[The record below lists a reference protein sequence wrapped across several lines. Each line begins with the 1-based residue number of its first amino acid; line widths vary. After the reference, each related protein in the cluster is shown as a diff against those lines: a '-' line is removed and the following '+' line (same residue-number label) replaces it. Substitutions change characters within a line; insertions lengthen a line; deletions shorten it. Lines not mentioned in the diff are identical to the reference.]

1 MPVAAIMGGLQAAGG
16 ALQSIFGG
24 GQARRA
30 QRKLERMI
38 DNYQPSQSI
47 RDYYTK
53 ALNKY
58 NVDPTNSAMYRN
70 IMNQAQ
76 QGLTTGLSNLQ
87 DRRSALAGTANL
99 VQGYND
105 AALRAG
111 AAAENQQQQALA
123 NLGAATQMKDR
134 EDKYKFEAKYNL
146 LSQKAGAGNQ
156 IMNAGLG
163 NIFGGLGNI
172 ADYYTYKNMN
182 GNNSRRT
189 PNNLTAYHEA
199 QHGTY

>member
-1 MPVAAIMGGLQAAGG
+1 MGIPLIMGGLQAAGG
-16 ALQSIFGG
+16 ALQSILGG

-30 QRKLERMI
+30 QRRLEKMI
-38 DNYQPSQSI
+38 DNYQTSPSI
-47 RDYYTK
+47 RDFYTK

-58 NVDPTNSAMYRN
+58 NVDPTSSAMYRS

-76 QGLTTGLSNLQ
+76 QGLTTGLSSLQ
-87 DRRSALAGTANL
+87 SRGGALAGTANL

-111 AAAENQQQQALA
+111 AAAENQQQQDLST
-123 NLGAATQMKDR
+123 LGSATQLKDR

-156 IMNAGLG
+156 IMNAGLS

-172 ADYYTYKNMN
+172 ADYYTYKNAYGGRK
-182 GNNSRRT
+182 GNQTLSS
-189 PNNLTAYHEA
+189 YHEG
-199 QHGTY
+199 QHGSY